1 MSEFRAFVFENQMT
15 AISQYY
21 GQCYFPE
28 LMRDKDIYLKRIREF
43 FVTIQPNLSFLPKY
57 VIDFAVLDDRV
68 LVLELN
74 PFHPST
80 SACLFDWAKDAD
92 LLEKGPIEFRIHN
105 KHPIITKRDVLPE
118 WAAWMESNGVKL
130 EYDM

>member
-1 MSEFRAFVFENQMT
+1 MYDNKLT

-21 GQCYFPE
+21 GQCYFEE
-28 LMRDKDIYLKRIREF
+28 LVRDKQIYEKRIKEF
-43 FVTIQPNLSFLPKY
+43 FATIQPHLSFLPKY
-57 VIDFAVLDDRV
+57 VVDFAVLEDKV

-92 LLEKGPIEFRIHN
+92 LLEKGPFEFRIHN
-105 KHPIITKRDVLPE
+105 KPPIVTKNDVLPE
-118 WAAWMESNGVKL
+118 WANWMENNGVGVGVGVQ
-130 EYDM
+130 